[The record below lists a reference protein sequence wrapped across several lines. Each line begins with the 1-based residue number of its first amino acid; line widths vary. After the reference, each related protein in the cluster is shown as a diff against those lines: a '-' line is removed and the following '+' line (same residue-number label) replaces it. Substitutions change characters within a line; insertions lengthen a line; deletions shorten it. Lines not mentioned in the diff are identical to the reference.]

1 MARYVALLRG
11 INVGGNNIV
20 KMSELKACFEHIGYQ
35 NVHTYINS
43 GNIIFES
50 SETNS
55 QKLTNTIETAL
66 KEAFGFELRVVVCSL
81 EQLRAIVQNAPKG
94 FGARPTEYRYD
105 FIFLKPPLTVG
116 EAMTVIS
123 PKEGVDEITQ
133 GESVLYSSRL
143 IARVVQSRL
152 NKIVGTKPYQNMTI
166 RNWNT
171 TVRLLALLEAL

>member
-55 QKLTNTIETAL
+55 QKLTNTIEAAL

-94 FGARPTEYRYD
+94 FGS
-105 FIFLKPPLTVG
+105 KP
-116 EAMTVIS
+116 E
-123 PKEGVDEITQ
+123 
-133 GESVLYSSRL
+133 
-143 IARVVQSRL
+143 
-152 NKIVGTKPYQNMTI
+152 
-166 RNWNT
+166 
-171 TVRLLALLEAL
+171 